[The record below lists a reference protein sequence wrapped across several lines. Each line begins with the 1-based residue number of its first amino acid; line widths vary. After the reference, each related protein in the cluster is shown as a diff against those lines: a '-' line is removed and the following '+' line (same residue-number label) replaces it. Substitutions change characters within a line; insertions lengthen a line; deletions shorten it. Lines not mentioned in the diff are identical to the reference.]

1 MDLARAKVLRS
12 VQRDQRPAT
21 EALKRRE
28 HAFGLDRFEEQ
39 RIECRGRGAVEHQPD
54 VGIARDGGH
63 AEQGLTVGPASSFL
77 RRRWCA
83 RNDGLPM
90 KYTENADRPMSAML
104 YSPSR
109 RWPLR

>member
-1 MDLARAKVLRS
+1 VLRP
-12 VQRDQRPAT
+12 VQRDQGPAT

-28 HAFGLDRFEEQ
+28 HAFGLDGFAEQ
-39 RIECRGRGAVEHQPD
+39 RIECRGRGAVEHQAE

-63 AEQGLTVGPASSFL
+63 AEQGLTVGPALSFL
-77 RRRWCA
+77 QRPLVRE
-83 RNDGLPM
+83 DGPPM
-90 KYTENADRPMSAML
+90 KNTENADRPMSAML